1 MRQGRSGLGI
11 IIGLLLGAVAG
22 AAAGYY
28 AGFYLGSRPVNWYSA
43 DIAKLG
49 PGPDNDLIRY
59 GRDLI
64 VNTPRHIGKNATD
77 PAMRYAGND
86 LSCQNCHL
94 NAGLQRFAAPFVST
108 FATFPMMVD
117 DQVLTLTDRIN
128 GCMRRSLNGKD
139 LPSEGRE
146 MEAIV
151 AYLKFVGRGTPEGV
165 RVSGMG
171 LRPIENPTSPPDAR
185 RGEAVYVQLCVTCH
199 KEDGQGRG
207 ETQSRRWLF
216 HSAVVG
222 GSELQRRRRH
232 GQDRLCRLLYPRQ
245 HAVRDR
251 LPGAGAQCAAGM
263 GCGGLYDLQAA
274 STGDTGNCLHAAI
287 DEIGERIFA
296 GFEPCPL
303 GGAGY
308 NASYRRK
315 PVSRIRNAVHA
326 ASGFRLSPE

>member
-28 AGFYLGSRPVNWYSA
+28 AGSYLGSRPVNWYSA

-117 DQVLTLTDRIN
+117 DQVVMLTDRIN

-199 KEDGQGRG
+199 KEDGQGEPKPSPGVGYSIPPLWG
-207 ETQSRRWLF
+207 EASF
-216 HSAVVG
+216 NA
-222 GSELQRRRRH
+222 
-232 GQDRLCRLLYPRQ
+232 
-245 HAVRDR
+245 
-251 LPGAGAQCAAGM
+251 GAGMAKTA
-263 GCGGLYDLQAA
+263 YAA
-274 STGDTGNCLHAAI
+274 SYIRDNMPFGIDYRVPVLSVQQAWDVAAYMI
-287 DEIGERIFA
+287 SKPHPPAIPET
-296 GFEPCPL
+296 
-303 GGAGY
+303 
-308 NASYRRK
+308 AS
-315 PVSRIRNAVHA
+315 A
-326 ASGFRLSPE
+326 LQ

>member
-1 MRQGRSGLGI
+1 MRQGGSGLGI
-11 IIGLLLGAVAG
+11 IVGLLLGAVAG

-28 AGFYLGSRPVNWYSA
+28 AGSYLGSRPVNWYSA

-49 PGPDNDLIRY
+49 PGPENDLIRY

-151 AYLKFVGRGTPEGV
+151 AYLKFVGKGTPEGV
-165 RVSGMG
+165 RVPGMG

-199 KEDGQGRG
+199 KEDGQGEPKPSPGVGYSIPPLWG
-207 ETQSRRWLF
+207 EASF
-216 HSAVVG
+216 NA
-222 GSELQRRRRH
+222 
-232 GQDRLCRLLYPRQ
+232 
-245 HAVRDR
+245 
-251 LPGAGAQCAAGM
+251 GAGMAKTA
-263 GCGGLYDLQAA
+263 YAA
-274 STGDTGNCLHAAI
+274 SYIRDNMPFGIDYRVPVLSVQQAWDVAAYMI
-287 DEIGERIFA
+287 SKPHPPATPET
-296 GFEPCPL
+296 
-303 GGAGY
+303 
-308 NASYRRK
+308 AST
-315 PVSRIRNAVHA
+315 
-326 ASGFRLSPE
+326 LE